1 MERLNFIYKRK
12 SVRKFLDQPV
22 LRADLE
28 EILKAATYAPSGK
41 NLQNW
46 HFVVIEGR
54 EMIGKISQVIEN
66 KVRLLAG
73 KTKNEE
79 ISKAMIG
86 GIPYY
91 TGNLQTAPVVILAY
105 ASGYPSFG
113 PELFAEGAIDEE
125 EAKKLSHFAPGI
137 QNVAA
142 AFENML
148 LAAAALGYGTC
159 WMTGPMYASD
169 EISDCIGFHKEGF
182 QLVTMTPLG
191 VPAIDGATPP
201 RKPLSEV
208 VTFISK

>member
-54 EMIGKISQVIEN
+54 EMIEKISQVIEN

-125 EAKKLSHFAPGI
+125 EAKKLSRFAPGI